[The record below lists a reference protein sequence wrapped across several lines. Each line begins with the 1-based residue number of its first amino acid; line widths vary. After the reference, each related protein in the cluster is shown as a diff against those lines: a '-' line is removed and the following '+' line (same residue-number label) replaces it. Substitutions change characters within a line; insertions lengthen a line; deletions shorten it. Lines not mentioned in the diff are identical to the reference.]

1 MDILL
6 DYFDT
11 GCFDSEVIVFIH
23 GLGSHKIMWAPQLDL
38 GFKYR
43 LLIPDLRGHGFTE
56 MSDDITIEN
65 MAKDVIELLDQ
76 QDIKSA
82 YICGLSLG
90 GIVAQEI
97 YKQAPDKVKGL
108 ILANTTSYIDPIVAS
123 SVVMYAQRHHKDI
136 DFIDKIADRSLYK
149 KEYLGEAK
157 EAFMIREG
165 YIKAA
170 KAAIGYNY
178 FPVLAKVTCP
188 VFLISG
194 DSDRVTPSLNQL
206 WMYAACVNARFV
218 DRIILTNTGHLS
230 NIESAKEFNRRVDL
244 FIEEASH
251 GK

>member
-1 MDILL
+1 ML

-23 GLGSHKIMWAPQLDL
+23 GLGSHKKVWTPQLEL

-43 LLIPDLRGHGFTE
+43 LLIPDLRGHGLTE
-56 MSDDITIEN
+56 MNDDITIEN

-76 QDIKSA
+76 QDIESA

-108 ILANTTSYIDPIVAS
+108 ILANTASYIDPIMAS
-123 SVVMYAQRHHKDI
+123 SVVLYAYQHHKDT
-136 DFIDKIADRSLYK
+136 DFIDKVADRGVYK
-149 KEYLGEAK
+149 KEYLEEAK
-157 EAFMIREG
+157 EAFMVRKG
-165 YIKAA
+165 YMKAA
-170 KAAIGYNY
+170 TAAIGHNY
-178 FPVLAKVTCP
+178 FPVLMNVTCP
-188 VFLISG
+188 VYLIGG
-194 DSDRVTPSLNQL
+194 DKDRVTPALNQL
-206 WMYAACVNARFV
+206 FMKAACVNARFV

-230 NIESAKEFNRRVDL
+230 NIESAKEFNRVIDQ